1 MKNTFQLMKEFMDMP
16 EATRGISMNMLREQ
30 FNNRTINKCID
41 KEYIELRSW
50 FGGEFDTNDK
60 NEHLYRERSGGIY
73 IPTNKIVKTYVYS
86 DEYGKDIVAR
96 FKPNKVSNI
105 KRIDEPL
112 DNTVL

>member
-1 MKNTFQLMKEFMDMP
+1 MKSTFQLMKEFMDMP
-16 EATRGISMNMLREQ
+16 EATRGISMNMLRES

-73 IPTNKIVKTYVYS
+73 IPTEKGITWYNNIPN
-86 DEYGKDIVAR
+86 DEKEILKD
-96 FKPNKVSNI
+96 KCQ
-105 KRIDEPL
+105 EE
-112 DNTVL
+112 

>member
-1 MKNTFQLMKEFMDMP
+1 MIGKKE
-16 EATRGISMNMLREQ
+16 IQKIL
-30 FNNRTINKCID
+30 
-41 KEYIELRSW
+41 
-50 FGGEFDTNDK
+50 TNCYSVDL
-60 NEHLYRERSGGIY
+60 HLSK
-73 IPTNKIVKTYVYS
+73 NKIVKTYVYS